1 MKSFHRHCIGA
12 VLCAGIMILGAAQ
25 ANAQAVGADMPFV
38 AAGKKPPLSGRVVSN
53 LNAEWKFKLGS
64 VENGQ
69 AVDLDDSKWEL
80 AHIPHS
86 FSLPYFL
93 SDRFYTGDGWYRKKI
108 HISNVDFVIKDGQVV
123 AAEDKRYRYY
133 LDFKGV
139 FQVADV
145 YVNGKLAGHHEG
157 GYTGFEVDFTDQMV
171 NGDNIIAVRV
181 NNNWNPRLAPRAGEH
196 TFSGGI
202 YRDVSLVV
210 KRDVHVA
217 WYGMAI
223 TTPKLEEGDTS
234 VRVVSEIRNQSDEE
248 RTINVATSIY
258 DPEGK
263 LVAQASKN
271 GIKLTPNA
279 LMEVEIVTPQVKDA
293 KWWSPE
299 TPNLYRAETTVVD
312 ANTSLFY
319 DRYSDNFGF
328 RTVKWTADQGFFLNG
343 KNRYFHGANVHQDRA
358 GWGDAVTHA
367 GFERDVRYMKE
378 AGFDF
383 IRGCHYPHHPAFADA
398 CDRIGMMFWSENCFW
413 GTTGMGGPTIWG
425 GASAYPVEEADQIPF
440 EESVIRSLRDMIRIN
455 RNHPSIVCWSLCNE
469 VFFSDGRVMTKVRD
483 FLRRLTKIAHEADPT
498 RLAAVGGAQRGQ
510 VDHCSDIAGYN
521 GDGEYIRE
529 YQNPGLPNV
538 VSEYGAV
545 GSAMEVRPG
554 KFDAGYESVSHITG
568 KKEYDWRSGEVIWCG
583 IDHGSMGGRFG
594 WMGVMD
600 YFRLPKRRWYYYR
613 EVFGGVKHPEWPVEG
628 TPAKVVLTS
637 DKKTM
642 FADGTDD
649 VQLIAT
655 IVNAEGKEL
664 SNSPEVTLRVV
675 SGPGE
680 FPTGRSITFR
690 NDSDIAI
697 RDGKCS
703 IDFRS
708 YYSGTTVIEATSPGL
723 ESGRIEITSTR
734 GPGFQPG
741 KTPVIESRPYV
752 KFTGE
757 LIGTKPIDKPLN
769 MALDKPTLASE
780 SVPGHSAICA
790 VDGRPETFYQAASGD
805 KCFLTVSAE
814 RIIKPKNIRIVFN
827 SEAEYAFKVECSLD
841 QENWTP
847 VGEFKGAFKEKVIPM
862 DGKFEGLF
870 FRITFGPAD
879 AAKPGPAVSEFEIM
893 L

>member
-1 MKSFHRHCIGA
+1 MTTVS
-12 VLCAGIMILGAAQ
+12 
-25 ANAQAVGADMPFV
+25 
-38 AAGKKPPLSGRVVSN
+38 GKRRISRTPS
-53 LNAEWKFKLGS
+53 AC
-64 VENGQ
+64 
-69 AVDLDDSKWEL
+69 
-80 AHIPHS
+80 
-86 FSLPYFL
+86 LPYFL

-108 HISNVDFVIKDGQVV
+108 HISNVDFVIRDGQIVS
-123 AAEDKRYRYY
+123 EENKTFRYY

-181 NNNWNPRLAPRAGEH
+181 NNNWNARIAPRAGEH

-217 WYGMAI
+217 WYGMSI

-234 VRVVSEIRNQSDEE
+234 VRVVNEIRNQSNEE
-248 RTINVATSIY
+248 RTIDVETSIY
-258 DPEGK
+258 DSDGA
-263 LVAQASKN
+263 LVARASRK
-271 GIKLTPNA
+271 GVVMTPNA
-279 LMEVEIVTPQVKDA
+279 VREVEIVTPQVKDA

-319 DRYSDNFGF
+319 DRFSDQFGF
-328 RTVKWTADQGFFLNG
+328 RTIKWTADKGFFLNG
-343 KNRYFHGANVHQDRA
+343 ENRYFHGANVHQDRA

-367 GFERDVRYMKE
+367 GFERDIRYMKE
-378 AGFDF
+378 AGFDI
-383 IRGCHYPHHPAFADA
+383 IRGCHYPHHPAFAEA

-413 GTTGMGGPTIWG
+413 GTTGMGGPNIWG
-425 GASAYPVEEADQIPF
+425 GASAYPVDEADQIPF

-455 RNHPSIVCWSLCNE
+455 RNRPSIVCWSLCNE
-469 VFFSDGRVMTKVRD
+469 VFFSDGRVLPNVRD
-483 FLRRLTKIAHEADPT
+483 FLKRLTKIAHDADPT
-498 RLAAVGGAQRGQ
+498 RPAAVGGAQRGQ

-521 GDGEYIRE
+521 GDGERIRE
-529 YQNPGLPNV
+529 YQNPGIPNV
-538 VSEYGAV
+538 VSEYG
-545 GSAMEVRPG
+545 SSIELRPG
-554 KFDAGYESVSHITG
+554 KFDAGYEAFGHITG
-568 KKEYDWRSGEVIWCG
+568 KKEYDWRSGEIIWCG

-613 EVFGGVKHPEWPVEG
+613 ETFRGVKHPEWPVDG

-637 DKKTM
+637 DKDSM
-642 FADGTDD
+642 RADGTDD

-655 IVNAEGKEL
+655 IVDADGREL
-664 SNSPEVTLRVV
+664 SNCPDVTFRVI

-680 FPTGRSITFR
+680 FPTGRSITF
-690 NDSDIAI
+690 NSDSDIAI

-708 YYSGTTVIEATSPGL
+708 YYSGETVIEASSPGI
-723 ESGRIEITSTR
+723 ESSRITVISRT
-734 GPGFQPG
+734 GPGFVPG
-741 KTPVIESRPYV
+741 RTPVIENRPYV

-757 LIGTKPIDKPLN
+757 LNGTKPVDKPVN

-780 SVPGHSAICA
+780 SVEGHSAFCA
-790 VDGRPETFYQAASGD
+790 VDGRPETFYQAKSAGN
-805 KCFLTVSAE
+805 CFLQVSTE
-814 RIIKPKNIRIVFN
+814 RIVKPKSIRIVFN
-827 SEAEYAFKVECSLD
+827 SEAEYKFKVECSPD
-841 QENWTP
+841 QEIWTP
-847 VGEFKGAFKEKVIPM
+847 VSEAGGTFREKVIPM
-862 DGKFEGLF
+862 NGKFEGLF
-870 FRITFGPAD
+870 FRVTFAPAD

>member
-1 MKSFHRHCIGA
+1 MKPFHRYFVGA

-25 ANAQAVGADMPFV
+25 ANAQAVVPGAV
-38 AAGKKPPLSGRVVSN
+38 AAGKGKPLPTGRVVSN

-69 AVDLDDSKWEL
+69 AVDLDDSQWEL

-108 HISNVDFVIKDGQVV
+108 NISNVEFVIKDGQIV
-123 AAEDKRYRYY
+123 AEEDKRYRYY

-139 FQVADV
+139 FQVADI

-171 NGDNIIAVRV
+171 NGENLIAVRV
-181 NNNWNPRLAPRAGEH
+181 NNNWNPRIAPRAGEH

-234 VRVVSEIRNQSDEE
+234 VRVVNEIRNQSDET

-258 DPEGK
+258 DPEGN
-263 LVAQASKN
+263 LVAKGSKN
-271 GIKLTPNA
+271 GVKMTPNA
-279 LMEVEIVTPQVKDA
+279 LMEVENVTPQVKDA

-299 TPNLYRAETTVVD
+299 TPNLYRAETQVRD
-312 ANTSLFY
+312 ADSGMVY
-319 DRYSDNFGF
+319 DTMKDNFGF
-328 RTVKWTADQGFFLNG
+328 RTIKWTADQGFFLNG
-343 KNRYFHGANVHQDRA
+343 RNRYFHGANVHQDRA

-469 VFFSDGRVMTKVRD
+469 VFFSDGRVLPKVRD

-545 GSAMEVRPG
+545 GSAMEIRPG
-554 KFDAGYESVSHITG
+554 KFDAGYETVSHITG

-637 DKKTM
+637 DKNSM

-655 IVNAEGKEL
+655 IMDAEGREL

-708 YYSGTTVIEATSPGL
+708 YYSGTTVIEATSPGI
-723 ESGRIEITSTR
+723 ESSRIEITSTR

-741 KTPVIESRPYV
+741 RTPVIESRPYV

-757 LIGTKPIDKPLN
+757 LIGTKPLDKPLN

-827 SEAEYAFKVECSLD
+827 SEAEYTFKVDCSLD
-841 QENWTP
+841 QETWTP
-847 VGEFKGAFKEKVIPM
+847 VGEATGTFRETVVPT

>member
-1 MKSFHRHCIGA
+1 MKLFRKQYVGA
-12 VLCAGIMILGAAQ
+12 VLCAGCMILGAAQ
-25 ANAQAVGADMPFV
+25 TEAAAIPP
-38 AAGKKPPLSGRVVSN
+38 AGKGKPMLSGRVVSN

-69 AVDLDDSKWEL
+69 AVDLDDSQWET

-108 HISNVDFVIKDGQVV
+108 HISNVDFVIRDGQIVS
-123 AAEDKRYRYY
+123 EENKTFRYY

-181 NNNWNPRLAPRAGEH
+181 NNNWNARIAPRAGEH

-210 KRDVHVA
+210 KRDIHVA
-217 WYGMAI
+217 WYGMSI

-234 VRVVSEIRNQSDEE
+234 VRVVNEIRNQSNEE
-248 RTINVATSIY
+248 RTIDVETSIY
-258 DPEGK
+258 DSDGA
-263 LVAQASKN
+263 LVARASRK
-271 GIKLTPNA
+271 GVVMTPNA
-279 LMEVEIVTPQVKDA
+279 VREVEIVTPQVKDA

-319 DRYSDNFGF
+319 DRFSDQFGF
-328 RTVKWTADQGFFLNG
+328 RTIRWTADRGFFLNG
-343 KNRYFHGANVHQDRA
+343 ENRYFHGANVHQDRA

-367 GFERDVRYMKE
+367 GFERDIRYMKE
-378 AGFDF
+378 AGFDI
-383 IRGCHYPHHPAFADA
+383 IRGCHYPHHPAFAEA

-413 GTTGMGGPTIWG
+413 GTTGMGGPNIWG
-425 GASAYPVEEADQIPF
+425 GASAYPVDEADQIPF

-455 RNHPSIVCWSLCNE
+455 RNRPSIVCWSLCNE
-469 VFFSDGRVMTKVRD
+469 VFFSDGRVLPNVRD
-483 FLRRLTKIAHEADPT
+483 FLKRLTKIAHDADPT
-498 RLAAVGGAQRGQ
+498 RPAAVGGAQRGQ
-510 VDHCSDIAGYN
+510 VDHCGDIAGYN
-521 GDGEYIRE
+521 GDGERIRE
-529 YQNPGLPNV
+529 YQNPGIPNV
-538 VSEYGAV
+538 VSEYG
-545 GSAMEVRPG
+545 SSIELRPG
-554 KFDAGYESVSHITG
+554 KFDAGYEAFGHITG
-568 KKEYDWRSGEVIWCG
+568 RKEYDWRSGEIIWCG

-613 EVFGGVKHPEWPVEG
+613 ETFRGVKHPEWPVDG

-637 DKKTM
+637 DKDSM
-642 FADGTDD
+642 RADGTDD

-655 IVNAEGKEL
+655 IVDADGREL
-664 SNSPEVTLRVV
+664 SNCPDVTFRVI

-680 FPTGRSITFR
+680 FPTGRSISFNR
-690 NDSDIAI
+690 DSDIAI

-708 YYSGTTVIEATSPGL
+708 YYSGETVIEASSPGI
-723 ESGRIEITSTR
+723 ESSRITVFSRT
-734 GPGFQPG
+734 GPGFIPG
-741 KTPVIESRPYV
+741 RTPVIENRPYV

-757 LIGTKPIDKPLN
+757 LVGTKPVDKPVN

-780 SVPGHSAICA
+780 SVEGHSAMCA
-790 VDGRPETFYQAASGD
+790 VDGRPETFYQAKSAGN
-805 KCFLTVSAE
+805 CFLQVSTE
-814 RIIKPKNIRIVFN
+814 RIVKPKSIRVVFH
-827 SEAEYAFKVECSLD
+827 SEAEYKFKVECSLD

-847 VGEFKGAFKEKVIPM
+847 VSEVGGTFREKVIPM
-862 DGKFEGLF
+862 DGGFEGLF
-870 FRITFGPAD
+870 FRVTFAPAD
-879 AAKPGPAVSEFEIM
+879 AAQPGPAVSEFEIV

>member
-1 MKSFHRHCIGA
+1 MKLFHRQRIGA
-12 VLCAGIMILGAAQ
+12 VLCAGIMILGAAR
-25 ANAQAVGADMPFV
+25 AGAAAVG
-38 AAGKKPPLSGRVVSN
+38 GKGKPLPSGRVVSN

-69 AVDLDDSKWEL
+69 AVDLDDSQWEL

-86 FSLPYFL
+86 FSMPYFL
-93 SDRFYTGDGWYRKKI
+93 SERFYTGDGWYRKKFNV
-108 HISNVDFVIKDGQVV
+108 SNVDFIIRDGMLV
-123 AAEDKRYRYY
+123 AEPDKGYRYY

-171 NGDNIIAVRV
+171 NGENVVAVRV
-181 NNNWNPRLAPRAGEH
+181 NNLWNARLAPRAGEH

-210 KRDVHVA
+210 KRDLHIT
-217 WYGMAI
+217 WYGMSI
-223 TTPKLEEGDTS
+223 TTPKLEDGDTS
-234 VRVVSEIRNQSDEE
+234 VRVASEIRNHSDET
-248 RTINVATSIY
+248 RTINVVTSIY
-258 DPEGK
+258 DQAGNR
-263 LVAQASKN
+263 VAQASKN
-271 GIKLTPNA
+271 GVEMTPNA

-299 TPNLYRAETTVVD
+299 EPNLYRAETVVSN
-312 ANTSLFY
+312 AKTGMVY
-319 DRYSDNFGF
+319 DRFSDNFGF
-328 RTVKWTADQGFFLNG
+328 RTIKWTADQGFFLNG

-378 AGFDF
+378 AGFDI

-413 GTTGMGGPTIWG
+413 GTTGMGGPNIWG
-425 GASAYPVEEADQIPF
+425 GASAYPVDEADQIPF

-469 VFFSDGRVMTKVRD
+469 VFFSDGRVLPKVRD
-483 FLRRLTKIAHEADPT
+483 FLQRLTKIAHEADPT
-498 RLAAVGGAQRGQ
+498 RPAAVGGAQRGQ

-521 GDGEYIRE
+521 GDGERIRE

-538 VSEYGAV
+538 VSEYG
-545 GSAMEVRPG
+545 SSIELRPG
-554 KFDAGYESVSHITG
+554 KFDAGYEAFGHITG
-568 KKEYDWRSGEVIWCG
+568 KKEYAWRSGEIIWCG

-613 EVFGGVKHPEWPVEG
+613 ETFGGVKAPEWPVEG
-628 TPAKVVLTS
+628 TPAKVILTS
-637 DKKTM
+637 DKGSM

-655 IVNAEGKEL
+655 IVDASGREL
-664 SNSPEVTLRVV
+664 SNSPDVTFRVV

-680 FPTGRSITFR
+680 FPTGRSITFK

-708 YYSGTTVIEATSPGL
+708 YYSGLTVIEATSPGL
-723 ESGRIEITSTR
+723 EPARIEITSTR
-734 GPGFQPG
+734 GPGFEPG
-741 KTPVIESRPYV
+741 RTPVIESRPYV

-757 LIGTKPIDKPLN
+757 LIGTKPVDKPIN

-780 SVPGHSAICA
+780 ALAGHSALCA
-790 VDGRPETFYQAASGD
+790 VDGRPETFFQAKSGEN
-805 KCFLTVSAE
+805 CFLQVSTE
-814 RIIKPKNIRIVFN
+814 RIIRPDSIRIVF
-827 SEAEYAFKVECSLD
+827 SGEADHSFKVECSVD
-841 QENWTP
+841 QESWTP
-847 VGEFKGAFKEKVIPM
+847 VAEARENFKEKVIPM
-862 DGKFEGLF
+862 DGKFEALF
-870 FRITFGPAD
+870 YRIAFASSD

-893 L
+893 LQP

>member
-1 MKSFHRHCIGA
+1 MKIFHQHCLGA
-12 VLCAGIMILGAAQ
+12 VLCAGIMFFGAAR
-25 ANAQAVGADMPFV
+25 ADSAAIAP
-38 AAGKKPPLSGRVVSN
+38 AGKGKPLLSGRIVSN

-69 AVDLDDSKWEL
+69 AVDLDDSQWEL
-80 AHIPHS
+80 AHVPHS

-108 HISNVDFVIKDGQVV
+108 HISNVDFVIRDGNLV
-123 AAEDKRYRYY
+123 AEPDKRYRYY

-171 NGDNIIAVRV
+171 NGENLIAVRV
-181 NNNWNPRLAPRAGEH
+181 NNNWNPRIAPRAGEH

-217 WYGMAI
+217 WYGMSI
-223 TTPKLEEGDTS
+223 TTPKLEDGDTS
-234 VRVVSEIRNQSDEE
+234 VRVVNEIRNQSDEE
-248 RTINVATSIY
+248 RTIDVETSIY
-258 DPEGK
+258 DPSGA
-263 LVAQASKN
+263 LVAKAAQK
-271 GIKLTPNA
+271 GVVMLPNA
-279 LMEVEIVTPQVKDA
+279 VREVEIVTPQVKDA

-319 DRYSDNFGF
+319 DRFSDNFGF
-328 RTVKWTADQGFFLNG
+328 RTIKWTADQGFFLNG

-358 GWGDAVTHA
+358 GWGDAVSHA

-413 GTTGMGGPTIWG
+413 GTTGMGGPNIWG

-469 VFFSDGRVMTKVRD
+469 VFFSDGRVLPKVRD
-483 FLRRLTKIAHEADPT
+483 FLQRLTKIAHEADPT
-498 RLAAVGGAQRGQ
+498 RPAAVGGAQRGQ

-521 GDGEYIRE
+521 GDGERIRE

-538 VSEYGAV
+538 VSEYG
-545 GSAMEVRPG
+545 SNIELRPG
-554 KFDAGYESVSHITG
+554 KFDAGYEQFSRITG
-568 KKEYDWRSGEVIWCG
+568 KKEYSWRSGEVIWCG

-613 EVFGGVKHPEWPVEG
+613 ETLGGVKHPEWPVEG
-628 TPAKVVLTS
+628 TPAKLALTS
-637 DKKTM
+637 DKNSM

-655 IVNAEGKEL
+655 VLDASGREL
-664 SNSPEVTLRVV
+664 SNSPDVTFRVV

-680 FPTGRSITFR
+680 FPTGRSITFK

-708 YYSGTTVIEATSPGL
+708 YYSGVTVIEATSPGL
-723 ESGRIEITSTR
+723 ESARVEITSTR
-734 GPGFQPG
+734 GPGFEPG
-741 KTPVIESRPYV
+741 RTPVIESRPYI
-752 KFTGE
+752 KFSGE
-757 LIGTKPIDKPLN
+757 LIGTKPVDKPVN

-780 SVPGHSAICA
+780 SVAGHSALCA
-790 VDGRPETFYQAASGD
+790 VDGRPETFYQAKSGEN
-805 KCFLTVSAE
+805 CFLQVSSE
-814 RIIKPKNIRIVFN
+814 RIIRPDSIRVVF
-827 SEAEYAFKVECSLD
+827 SGDAKYSFKVECSVD
-841 QENWTP
+841 QDNWAP
-847 VGEFKGAFKEKVIPM
+847 VAACDDVSGEKVIPM
-862 DGKFEGLF
+862 DRKFEALF
-870 FRITFGPAD
+870 YRITFAASD
-879 AAKPGPAVSEFEIM
+879 AAKPGPAVSEFEII
-893 L
+893 LKP

>member
-1 MKSFHRHCIGA
+1 MKPFHRYFVGA

-25 ANAQAVGADMPFV
+25 ANAQAVVPGAV
-38 AAGKKPPLSGRVVSN
+38 AAGKGKPLPTGRVVSN

-69 AVDLDDSKWEL
+69 AVDLDDSQWEL

-108 HISNVDFVIKDGQVV
+108 NISNVEFVIKDGQIV
-123 AAEDKRYRYY
+123 AEEDKRYRYY

-139 FQVADV
+139 FQVADI

-171 NGDNIIAVRV
+171 NGENLIAVRV
-181 NNNWNPRLAPRAGEH
+181 NNNWNPRIAPRAGEH

-234 VRVVSEIRNQSDEE
+234 VRVVNEIRNQSDET

-258 DPEGK
+258 DPEGN
-263 LVAQASKN
+263 LVAKGSKN
-271 GIKLTPNA
+271 GVKMTPNA
-279 LMEVEIVTPQVKDA
+279 LMEVENVTPQVKDA

-299 TPNLYRAETTVVD
+299 TPNLYRAETQVRD
-312 ANTSLFY
+312 ADSGMVY
-319 DRYSDNFGF
+319 DTMKDNFGF
-328 RTVKWTADQGFFLNG
+328 RTIKWTADQGFFLNG
-343 KNRYFHGANVHQDRA
+343 RNRYFHGANVHQDRA

-469 VFFSDGRVMTKVRD
+469 VFFSDGRVLPKVRD

-545 GSAMEVRPG
+545 GSAMEIRPG
-554 KFDAGYESVSHITG
+554 KFDAGYETVSHITG

-637 DKKTM
+637 DKNSM

-655 IVNAEGKEL
+655 IVDAQGREL
-664 SNSPEVTLRVV
+664 SNCPDVTFRVV

-680 FPTGRSITFR
+680 FPTGRTITF
-690 NDSDIAI
+690 NKDSDIAI

-708 YYSGTTVIEATSPGL
+708 YYSGSTVIEATSPGL
-723 ESGRIEITSTR
+723 ESGRIEIASTR
-734 GPGFQPG
+734 GPGFIPG
-741 KTPVIESRPYV
+741 QSVVIENRPYV
-752 KFTGE
+752 KFTGQ
-757 LIGTKPIDKPLN
+757 LVGTKPLDKPLN
-769 MALDKPTLASE
+769 MALDKPTQASE
-780 SVPGHSAICA
+780 SVDGHSAMCA
-790 VDGRPETFYQAASGD
+790 VDGRPDTFYQAKSAEN
-805 KCFLTVSAE
+805 CFLTVSAE
-814 RIIKPKNIRIVFN
+814 RIIRPKSVRLVFAK
-827 SEAEYAFKVECSLD
+827 EAAWDFVVECSVD
-841 QENWTP
+841 QENWTKITE
-847 VGEFKGAFKEKVIPM
+847 VTGTESFTEKSIPM
-862 DGKFEGLF
+862 DGRFEGLF
-870 FRITFGPAD
+870 YRVTFRAKSGLPA
-879 AAKPGPAVSEFEIM
+879 PAVSEFEIM

>member
-1 MKSFHRHCIGA
+1 MKKFQHRRIGA
-12 VLCAGIMILGAAQ
+12 VLCAGIMILGAAY
-25 ANAQAVGADMPFV
+25 AEAQAVVAGAHPV
-38 AAGKKPPLSGRVVSN
+38 AAGKKPLPSGRVVSN

-69 AVDLDDSKWEL
+69 AVDLDDSQWEL

-86 FSLPYFL
+86 FSMPYFL
-93 SDRFYTGDGWYRKKI
+93 SERFYTGDGWYRKKFNV
-108 HISNVDFVIKDGQVV
+108 SNVDFVIRDGMLV
-123 AAEDKRYRYY
+123 AEPDKGYRYY

-171 NGDNIIAVRV
+171 NGENLVAVRV
-181 NNNWNPRLAPRAGEH
+181 NNLWNARLAPRAGEH

-210 KRDVHVA
+210 KRDLHIT
-217 WYGMAI
+217 WYGMSI

-234 VRVVSEIRNQSDEE
+234 VRVVSEIRNHSD
-248 RTINVATSIY
+248 RTRTVNVETSIY
-258 DPEGK
+258 DRDGNR
-263 LVAQASKN
+263 VAQAFRK
-271 GIKLTPNA
+271 GVGMTPNA
-279 LMEVEIVTPQVKDA
+279 LMEVEIVTPQVRDA
-293 KWWSPE
+293 KRWSPE
-299 TPNLYRAETTVVD
+299 EPNLYRAETVVSD
-312 ANTSLFY
+312 AETGMIY
-319 DRYSDNFGF
+319 DRMSDNFGF
-328 RTVKWTADQGFFLNG
+328 RTIKWTADQGFFLNG

-358 GWGDAVTHA
+358 GWGDAVSHA

-413 GTTGMGGPTIWG
+413 GTTGMGGPNIWG
-425 GASAYPVEEADQIPF
+425 GASAYPVDEADQIPF

-469 VFFSDGRVMTKVRD
+469 VFFSDNRVLPKVRD

-498 RLAAVGGAQRGQ
+498 RPAAVGGAQRGQ
-510 VDHCSDIAGYN
+510 VDHCGDIAGYN
-521 GDGEYIRE
+521 GDGERIRE

-538 VSEYGAV
+538 VSEYG
-545 GSAMEVRPG
+545 SSIELRPG
-554 KFDAGYESVSHITG
+554 KFDAGYEAFGHITG
-568 KKEYDWRSGEVIWCG
+568 KKEYAWRSGEVIWCG

-613 EVFGGVKHPEWPVEG
+613 ETFGGVKAPEWPVEG
-628 TPAKVVLTS
+628 IPAKLALSS
-637 DKKTM
+637 DKKSM
-642 FADGTDD
+642 YADGTDD

-655 IVNAEGKEL
+655 VLDASGREL
-664 SNSPEVTLRVV
+664 SNSPEVTFRVV

-708 YYSGTTVIEATSPGL
+708 YYSGVTVIEATSPGL
-723 ESGRIEITSTR
+723 ESSRIEITSTR
-734 GPGFQPG
+734 GPGFVPG
-741 KTPVIESRPYV
+741 TTPVIESRPYV

-757 LIGTKPIDKPLN
+757 LVGTRPVDKPLN

-780 SVPGHSAICA
+780 SVPGHSALCA
-790 VDGRPETFYQAASGD
+790 VDGRPETFYQARSGAD
-805 KCFLTVSAE
+805 CFLQVSAE
-814 RIIKPKNIRIVFN
+814 RIVKPDSIRIVFQD
-827 SEAEYAFKVECSLD
+827 EADRSFRVESSVD
-841 QENWTP
+841 QESWTQIAEMN
-847 VGEFKGAFKEKVIPM
+847 GNFKEKTIPM
-862 DGKFEGLF
+862 DRRFEGLF
-870 FRITFGPAD
+870 FRVSFVSAD
-879 AAKPGPAVSEFEIM
+879 AEKPGPAVSEFEII
-893 L
+893 LNP

>member
-1 MKSFHRHCIGA
+1 MKSFHRYCVGA

-25 ANAQAVGADMPFV
+25 ADAQAVVPGAAV
-38 AAGKKPPLSGRVVSN
+38 AGKGKPLPSGRVVSN

-69 AVDLDDSKWEL
+69 AVDLDDSQWEL
-80 AHIPHS
+80 AHVPHS

-93 SDRFYTGDGWYRKKI
+93 SERFYTGDGWYRKKFNV
-108 HISNVDFVIKDGQVV
+108 SNVDFVIRDGRIS
-123 AAEDKRYRYY
+123 AEPDKGYRYY

-171 NGDNIIAVRV
+171 NGENLVAVRV
-181 NNNWNPRLAPRAGEH
+181 NNLWNARLAPRAGEH

-210 KRDVHVA
+210 KRDLHVT
-217 WYGMAI
+217 WYGMGI
-223 TTPKLEEGDTS
+223 TTPKLEDGDTS
-234 VRVVSEIRNQSDEE
+234 VRVVNEIRNQSDET
-248 RTINVATSIY
+248 RTINVETSIY
-258 DPEGK
+258 DPEGNLAAK
-263 LVAQASKN
+263 ASKS
-271 GIKLTPNA
+271 GIEMTPNA

-299 TPNLYRAETTVVD
+299 TPNLYRAETVVSN
-312 ANTSLFY
+312 AKTGMIY

-343 KNRYFHGANVHQDRA
+343 RNRYFHGANVHQDRA
-358 GWGDAVTHA
+358 GWGDAVSHA

-469 VFFSDGRVMTKVRD
+469 VFFSDGRVMPKVRD

-529 YQNPGLPNV
+529 YQNPGIPNV

-545 GSAMEVRPG
+545 GSAMEIRPG

-637 DKKTM
+637 DKKSM

-655 IVNAEGKEL
+655 IMDAEGKEL
-664 SNSPEVTLRVV
+664 SNSPEVTFRVV

-723 ESGRIEITSTR
+723 ESGRIEIVSTR
-734 GPGFQPG
+734 GPGFVPG

-757 LIGTKPIDKPLN
+757 LIGTKPVDKPLN

-841 QENWTP
+841 QESWTP
-847 VGEFKGAFKEKVIPM
+847 VGEVKGTFKEKVVPM
-862 DGKFEGLF
+862 DGKYEGLF
-870 FRITFGPAD
+870 FRVTFAPAD
-879 AAKPGPAVSEFEIM
+879 AGKPGPAVSEFEIM

>member
-1 MKSFHRHCIGA
+1 MKIFQHRRIGA
-12 VLCAGIMILGAAQ
+12 VLCAGIMILGAAY
-25 ANAQAVGADMPFV
+25 AEAQAVVAGAHPV
-38 AAGKKPPLSGRVVSN
+38 AAGKKPLPSGRVVSN

-69 AVDLDDSKWEL
+69 AVDLDDSQWEL

-86 FSLPYFL
+86 FSMPYFL
-93 SDRFYTGDGWYRKKI
+93 SERFYTGDGWYRKKFNV
-108 HISNVDFVIKDGQVV
+108 SNVDFVIRDGMLV
-123 AAEDKRYRYY
+123 AEPDKGYRYY

-171 NGDNIIAVRV
+171 NGENLVAVRV
-181 NNNWNPRLAPRAGEH
+181 NNLWNARLAPRAGEH

-210 KRDVHVA
+210 KRDLHIT
-217 WYGMAI
+217 WYGMSI

-234 VRVVSEIRNQSDEE
+234 VRVVSEIRNHSDKA
-248 RTINVATSIY
+248 RSVNVETSIY
-258 DPEGK
+258 DRDGNR
-263 LVAQASKN
+263 VAQASRK
-271 GIKLTPNA
+271 GVGMTPNA
-279 LMEVEIVTPQVKDA
+279 LMEVEIVTPQVRDA

-299 TPNLYRAETTVVD
+299 EPNLYRAETVVSD
-312 ANTSLFY
+312 AETGMIY
-319 DRYSDNFGF
+319 DRMSDNFGF
-328 RTVKWTADQGFFLNG
+328 RTIKWTADQGFFLNG

-358 GWGDAVTHA
+358 GWGDAVSHA

-413 GTTGMGGPTIWG
+413 GTTGMGGPNIWG
-425 GASAYPVEEADQIPF
+425 GASAYPVDEADQIPF

-469 VFFSDGRVMTKVRD
+469 VFFSDNRVLPKVRD

-498 RLAAVGGAQRGQ
+498 RPAAVGGAQRGQ
-510 VDHCSDIAGYN
+510 VDHCGDIAGYN
-521 GDGEYIRE
+521 GDGERIRE

-538 VSEYGAV
+538 VSEYG
-545 GSAMEVRPG
+545 SSIELRPG
-554 KFDAGYESVSHITG
+554 KFDAGYEAFGHITG
-568 KKEYDWRSGEVIWCG
+568 KKEYAWRSGEVIWCG

-613 EVFGGVKHPEWPVEG
+613 ETFGGVKAPEWPVEG
-628 TPAKVVLTS
+628 IPAKLALSS
-637 DKKTM
+637 DKKSM
-642 FADGTDD
+642 YADGTDD

-655 IVNAEGKEL
+655 VLDASGREL
-664 SNSPEVTLRVV
+664 SNSPEVTFRVV

-708 YYSGTTVIEATSPGL
+708 YYSGVTVIEATSPGL
-723 ESGRIEITSTR
+723 ESSRIEIISTR
-734 GPGFQPG
+734 GPGFVPG
-741 KTPVIESRPYV
+741 TTPVIESRPYV

-757 LIGTKPIDKPLN
+757 LVGTKPVDKPLN

-780 SVPGHSAICA
+780 SVPGHSALCA
-790 VDGRPETFYQAASGD
+790 VDGRPETFYQARSGAD
-805 KCFLTVSAE
+805 CFLQVSAE
-814 RIIKPKNIRIVFN
+814 RIVKPDSIRIVFQD
-827 SEAEYAFKVECSLD
+827 EADRSFRVECSVD
-841 QENWTP
+841 QENWTQIAEMN
-847 VGEFKGAFKEKVIPM
+847 GSFKEKTIPM
-862 DGKFEGLF
+862 DRRFEGLF
-870 FRITFGPAD
+870 FRVSFVSSD
-879 AAKPGPAVSEFEIM
+879 AEKPGPAVSEFEII
-893 L
+893 LNP

>member
-1 MKSFHRHCIGA
+1 MKLFHRYHVGA
-12 VLCAGIMILGAAQ
+12 VLCAGIMILGAAR
-25 ANAQAVGADMPFV
+25 AGAQAVVPGAAV
-38 AAGKKPPLSGRVVSN
+38 AGKGKPLPSGRVVSN

-69 AVDLDDSKWEL
+69 AVDLDDSQWEL

-93 SDRFYTGDGWYRKKI
+93 SERFYTGDGWYRKKFNV
-108 HISNVDFVIKDGQVV
+108 SNVDFVIRDGAIV
-123 AAEDKRYRYY
+123 AEPDKGFRYY

-171 NGDNIIAVRV
+171 NGENLVAVRV
-181 NNNWNPRLAPRAGEH
+181 NNLWNARLAPRAGEH

-210 KRDVHVA
+210 KRDLHIT
-217 WYGMAI
+217 WYGMGI
-223 TTPKLEEGDTS
+223 TTPKLEDGDTS
-234 VRVVSEIRNQSDEE
+234 VRVVNEIRNHSGEA
-248 RTINVATSIY
+248 RTVNVATDIY
-258 DPEGK
+258 GPDGS
-263 LVAQASKN
+263 LVAKASKS
-271 GIKLTPNA
+271 GIEMTPNA

-299 TPNLYRAETTVVD
+299 TPDLYRAETVVTD
-312 ANTSLFY
+312 AKTGMIY
-319 DRYSDNFGF
+319 DRYSDTFGF

-358 GWGDAVTHA
+358 GWGDAVSHA
-367 GFERDVRYMKE
+367 GFERDIRYMKE

-413 GTTGMGGPTIWG
+413 GTTGMGGPNIWG

-469 VFFSDGRVMTKVRD
+469 VFFSDRRVMPKVRD

-498 RLAAVGGAQRGQ
+498 RLAAVGGAQRGE

-529 YQNPGLPNV
+529 YQNPGIPNV

-613 EVFGGVKHPEWPVEG
+613 ETFGGVKRPEWPVEG

-637 DKKTM
+637 DKKSM

-655 IVNAEGKEL
+655 IVDAGGKEL
-664 SNSPEVTLRVV
+664 SNSPDVTFRVV

-680 FPTGRSITFR
+680 FPTGRSITFK

-723 ESGRIEITSTR
+723 ESGRIEIVSTR
-734 GPGFQPG
+734 GPGFVPG
-741 KTPVIESRPYV
+741 VTPVIESRPYV

-757 LIGTKPIDKPLN
+757 LIGTKPVDKPLN

-780 SVPGHSAICA
+780 SVPGHSAVCA
-790 VDGRPETFYQAASGD
+790 VDGRPETFYQAASGEN
-805 KCFLTVSAE
+805 CFLTVSAE
-814 RIIKPKNIRIVFN
+814 RIIRPKNIRIVFN
-827 SEAEYAFKVECSLD
+827 SEAKYAFKVDCSLD
-841 QENWTP
+841 QETWTP
-847 VGEFKGAFKEKVIPM
+847 VGEAEGTFKEKVIPM

-870 FRITFGPAD
+870 FRVTFAPGD
-879 AAKPGPAVSEFEIM
+879 AGKPGPAVSEFEIM

>member
-1 MKSFHRHCIGA
+1 MKKFQHRRIGA
-12 VLCAGIMILGAAQ
+12 VLCAGIMILGAAY
-25 ANAQAVGADMPFV
+25 AEAQAVVAGAHPV
-38 AAGKKPPLSGRVVSN
+38 AAGKKPLPSGRVVSN

-69 AVDLDDSKWEL
+69 AVDLDDSQWEL

-86 FSLPYFL
+86 FSMPYFL
-93 SDRFYTGDGWYRKKI
+93 SERFYTGDGWYRKKFNV
-108 HISNVDFVIKDGQVV
+108 SNVDFVIRDGMLV
-123 AAEDKRYRYY
+123 AEPDKGYRYY

-157 GYTGFEVDFTDQMV
+157 GYTGFEVDFTDQMF
-171 NGDNIIAVRV
+171 NGENLVAVRV
-181 NNNWNPRLAPRAGEH
+181 NNLWNARLAPRAGEH

-210 KRDVHVA
+210 KRDLHIT
-217 WYGMAI
+217 WYGMSI

-234 VRVVSEIRNQSDEE
+234 VRVVSEIRNHSD
-248 RTINVATSIY
+248 RTRTVNVETSIY
-258 DPEGK
+258 DRDGNR
-263 LVAQASKN
+263 VAQAFRK
-271 GIKLTPNA
+271 GVGMTPNA
-279 LMEVEIVTPQVKDA
+279 LMEVEIVTPQVRDA
-293 KWWSPE
+293 KRWSPE
-299 TPNLYRAETTVVD
+299 EPNLYRAETVVSD
-312 ANTSLFY
+312 AETGMIY
-319 DRYSDNFGF
+319 DRMSDNFGF
-328 RTVKWTADQGFFLNG
+328 RTIKWTADQGFFLNG

-358 GWGDAVTHA
+358 GWGDAVSHA

-413 GTTGMGGPTIWG
+413 GTTGMGGPNIWG
-425 GASAYPVEEADQIPF
+425 GASAYPVDEADQIPF

-469 VFFSDGRVMTKVRD
+469 VFFSDNRVLPKVRD

-498 RLAAVGGAQRGQ
+498 RPAAVGGAQRGQ
-510 VDHCSDIAGYN
+510 VDHCGDIAGYN
-521 GDGEYIRE
+521 GDGERIRE

-538 VSEYGAV
+538 VSEYG
-545 GSAMEVRPG
+545 SSIELRPG
-554 KFDAGYESVSHITG
+554 KFDAGYEAFGHITG
-568 KKEYDWRSGEVIWCG
+568 KKEYAWRSGEVIWCG

-613 EVFGGVKHPEWPVEG
+613 ETFGGVKAPEWPVEG
-628 TPAKVVLTS
+628 IPAKLALSS
-637 DKKTM
+637 DKKSM
-642 FADGTDD
+642 YADGTDD

-655 IVNAEGKEL
+655 VLDASGREL
-664 SNSPEVTLRVV
+664 SNSPEVTFRVV

-708 YYSGTTVIEATSPGL
+708 YYSGVTVIEATSPGL
-723 ESGRIEITSTR
+723 ESSRIEITSTR
-734 GPGFQPG
+734 GPGFVPG
-741 KTPVIESRPYV
+741 TTPVIESRPYV

-757 LIGTKPIDKPLN
+757 LVGTRPVDKPLN

-780 SVPGHSAICA
+780 SVPGHSALCA
-790 VDGRPETFYQAASGD
+790 VDGRPETFYQARSGAD
-805 KCFLTVSAE
+805 CFLQVSAE
-814 RIIKPKNIRIVFN
+814 RIVKPDSIRIVFQD
-827 SEAEYAFKVECSLD
+827 EADRSFRVESSVD
-841 QENWTP
+841 QESWTQIAEMN
-847 VGEFKGAFKEKVIPM
+847 GNFKEKTIPM
-862 DGKFEGLF
+862 DRRFEGLF
-870 FRITFGPAD
+870 FRVSFVSAD
-879 AAKPGPAVSEFEIM
+879 AEKPGPAVSEFEII
-893 L
+893 LNP